1 MVHPVKTPLGIVRGA
16 TSVSLNAVRH
26 PLRTAGEVFTIGRGM
41 VGAVVTGRGHDH
53 ISVLVDA
60 DEPAARPTGEEPTL
74 KKHGDPVTQSTPA
87 PEAPEAS
94 GAPQAPEAS
103 EPAEPEPAPD
113 PVFTEPSGVTGPGD
127 DEELTSFVGED
138 EDVEVVTPVG
148 TTGAGPA
155 VNPDTT
161 ESDLQQPGTEP
172 LMDPSTTK
180 RIKRETETLRKA
192 SDPKKG

>member
-26 PLRTAGEVFTIGRGM
+26 PLRTAGGVLTLGRGM
-41 VGAVVTGRGHDH
+41 VGAVVTGHGHDRPLLDPDRA
-53 ISVLVDA
+53 VA
-60 DEPAARPTGEEPTL
+60 EPTGDEPTL
-74 KKHGDPVTQSTPA
+74 KRHGDPVTQSTPA
-87 PEAPEAS
+87 PESSDES
-94 GAPQAPEAS
+94 SDQT
-103 EPAEPEPAPD
+103 PEPGPVHD
-113 PVFTEPSGVTGPGD
+113 PVFTEPSSVTGPGD
-127 DEELTSFVGED
+127 DEELTSYVGGPED

-148 TTGAGPA
+148 TTGAGPG

-180 RIKRETETLRKA
+180 RIKRETDVLRKA